1 MADPRTTK
9 LAQILVNYSTKV
21 KKGDWVIVLGN
32 VATEPLIE
40 EVVKYAVRAGGNVN
54 TLLTSESVS
63 ALATKESTKEQLE
76 WISPYEDMIFTK
88 SDVLISIM
96 GGRNTRSMSAVDPE
110 KQKIRGAART
120 ELMKIYQQRSANHD
134 LRWVITQFPTYSG
147 AQEADMGL
155 REFEDFVYAATFA
168 DKDDPVAEWQK
179 VHDEQQG
186 YVDWLVGKQ
195 QVEVRSKYAELTLSI
210 EDRKFKN
217 SAGDRN
223 MPSGEIFTSPVEDSC
238 NGWVEFTYPAVR
250 MGREVE
256 GVRLEFKDGKV
267 VEASAEKGEEYL
279 ISMLDMDD
287 GARTLGEFAIG
298 TNYGIDRFTKSI
310 LYDEKIGG
318 SFHMAVGSGFPELGG
333 KNESAL
339 HWDFICDARVDSE
352 ILVDGELFYKDGKFQ
367 V

>member
-40 EVVKYAVRAGGNVN
+40 EVVKYAVRAGGNIN
-54 TLLTSESVS
+54 TLITSESVS

-147 AQEADMGL
+147 AQAADMGL

-168 DKDDPVAEWQK
+168 DKDDPVAEWHN
-179 VHDEQQG
+179 VTDEQPC

-287 GARTLGEFAIG
+287 GGRTLGECATG
-298 TNYGIDRFTKSI
+298 TNDGIDRFPKGI
-310 LYDEKIGG
+310 LYDEKMGCRV
-318 SFHMAVGSGFPELGG
+318 HMAVGAGFPELGG